1 MLNNCVVKM
10 LNIFYFLQKKVSKE
24 KLKPYFVHVN
34 LKKQIKKIKANC
46 LRGSK
51 TEKIEQFIK

>member
-1 MLNNCVVKM
+1 M